1 MHCGLAGILMAGI
14 CLGAT
19 STSAQLQLG
28 TPSQPTS
35 ALTDHLTDPGYDASI
50 QPLLEADR
58 RFAAETKAGGGL
70 AFMSWF
76 ADDAVT
82 LSNGKPAVQGK
93 QAIARGSDWDAK
105 DYQLLWSPDGARIG
119 PSHDSGV
126 TWGSYEGH
134 ARDHQGN
141 AVVTSGRY
149 ITVWKKDTAGK
160 WKVVLDASNQAPP
173 ESNACCSI
181 H

>member
-1 MHCGLAGILMAGI
+1 MSSKASAILMAGI
-14 CLGAT
+14 CFSAVT
-19 STSAQLQLG
+19 ACAQLQLG
-28 TPSQPTS
+28 TQPQP
-35 ALTDHLTDPGYDASI
+35 AQPAAQLTDPGYDASI
-50 QPLLEADR
+50 QPLMEADR
-58 RFAAETKAGGGL
+58 QFAVETRTGGGK

-82 LSNGKPAVQGK
+82 LSNGKAVVQGK
-93 QAIARGSDWDAK
+93 QAISRGCDWDAK

-119 PSHDSGV
+119 TSHDMGV
-126 TWGSYEGH
+126 TWGGYEGH
-134 ARDHQGN
+134 TRDHQGN
-141 AVVTSGRY
+141 PVVTSGRY

-160 WKVVLDASNQAPP
+160 WRVVLDASNEAPA